1 MYMHTSIRPRWAPKS
16 LAGCAFF
23 TLLLP
28 QKEWAVYLGRIY
40 GIGRISRKVTKLSI
54 LGSHMP
60 QSLNVESLIKNSLS
74 DVEHGR
80 SRGKKETGQT
90 KRREAFIPEKVFFFT
105 DFQSSRRGDCVACQS
120 PSFIQ

>member
-1 MYMHTSIRPRWAPKS
+1 
-16 LAGCAFF
+16 
-23 TLLLP
+23 
-28 QKEWAVYLGRIY
+28 
-40 GIGRISRKVTKLSI
+40 
-54 LGSHMP
+54 MP

-90 KRREAFIPEKVFFFT
+90 KRREAFVPEKVLFFFFFT